1 MLPAPAQA
9 LPGRRDKGTQ
19 APRRDASGGPAGL
32 WGPHPTP
39 SGQNVAQPLPA
50 AAMGI
55 FNNGS
60 DFCMM
65 NEALP
70 LCT

>member
-1 MLPAPAQA
+1 MALGSGPCPMAQRK
-9 LPGRRDKGTQ
+9 PV
-19 APRRDASGGPAGL
+19 GL
-32 WGPHPTP
+32 WGLFPTP
-39 SGQNVAQPLPA
+39 SRQDATKALHA
-50 AAMGI
+50 AATGI